1 MTLPA
6 SRPSPPA
13 RSPWLLSFRA
23 AARPRLRLICFP
35 YAGGNAAAYRS
46 WATAFP
52 PDTEVLGVQL
62 PGRGSRFKEPLSTQL
77 APMLDALASEVAKLG
92 EEAPFAFF
100 GHSMGA
106 LLAFE
111 LARELRGRGAPMPSH
126 LFVSAHRAPGL
137 PERDA
142 PLHHLSDAE
151 FLTALRRYGGMPVS
165 VLEQP
170 ELMEMV
176 LPIVRADFALVDTWR
191 EIPGAPLDLP
201 ITAFRGDD
209 DASVS
214 AEEVDA
220 WRDHTRGAFALH
232 TLPGDHF
239 FIQSAEPAL
248 LDTVIRALSPAHRG
262 THPC

>member
-1 MTLPA
+1 MTISA
-6 SRPSPPA
+6 SRPRTPA

-23 AARPRLRLICFP
+23 AVHPRLRLVCFP

-52 PDTEVLGVQL
+52 PDIEVLGVQL
-62 PGRGSRFKEPLSTQL
+62 PGRGTRFKEPLSTRL
-77 APMLDALASEVAKLG
+77 APLLDALALEVTKLG
-92 EEAPFAFF
+92 EDAPFAFF

-111 LARELRGRGAPMPSH
+111 LARELRRRGAPLPTH
-126 LFVSAHRAPGL
+126 LFVAGHRAPGL
-137 PERDA
+137 PERNA
-142 PLHHLSDAE
+142 PIHHLSDAE
-151 FLTALRRYGGMPVS
+151 FLTALRRYGGMPAS

-176 LPIVRADFALVDTWR
+176 LPIVRADFALVEAWR
-191 EIPGAPLDLP
+191 DIQGAPLDLP
-201 ITAFRGDD
+201 ITAFRGDN
-209 DASVS
+209 DANAT
-214 AEEVDA
+214 AEEMDS
-220 WRDHTRGAFALH
+220 WRAHTLGEFILH

-248 LDTVIRALSPAHRG
+248 LDRVTRALAQVP
-262 THPC
+262 

>member
-1 MTLPA
+1 MTIPANLP
-6 SRPSPPA
+6 RTLA
-13 RSPWLLSFRA
+13 RSPWLLGFRPA
-23 AARPRLRLICFP
+23 VRPRLRLVCFP

-52 PDTEVLGVQL
+52 SDIEVLGVQL
-62 PGRGSRFKEPLSTQL
+62 PGRGSRFKEPLSTRL
-77 APMLDALASEVAKLG
+77 APLLDALALEVTKLG
-92 EEAPFAFF
+92 EDAPFAFF

-111 LARELRGRGAPMPSH
+111 LTRELRQRGAPLPSR
-126 LFVSAHRAPGL
+126 LFVSGYRAPGL

-151 FLTALRRYGGMPVS
+151 FLTALRRYGGMPAS
-165 VLEQP
+165 LLEQP

-176 LPIVRADFALVDTWR
+176 LPIVRADFALVESWR
-191 EIPGAPLDLP
+191 DIQGAPLDLP
-201 ITAFRGDD
+201 ITAFCGDN
-209 DASVS
+209 DANAT
-214 AEEVDA
+214 AEETDA
-220 WRDHTRGAFALH
+220 WRAHTLDEFILH

-248 LDTVIRALSPAHRG
+248 LDVMTQALAQVH
-262 THPC
+262 